1 MTAPGDPRPPAADR
15 DRHGTSVGRRQR
27 QTGVG
32 SANATMWAGALRR
45 SVLWALAGA
54 VIGLAL
60 GFVPWGDIPLAL
72 RLVAFGVGGFLG
84 GAAAGFVYGAG
95 RERDLDVEARR
106 ETRAEVIH
114 DDHGVGHRH
123 GDQV

>member
-60 GFVPWGDIPLAL
+60 GFV
-72 RLVAFGVGGFLG
+72 FGVGGFLG